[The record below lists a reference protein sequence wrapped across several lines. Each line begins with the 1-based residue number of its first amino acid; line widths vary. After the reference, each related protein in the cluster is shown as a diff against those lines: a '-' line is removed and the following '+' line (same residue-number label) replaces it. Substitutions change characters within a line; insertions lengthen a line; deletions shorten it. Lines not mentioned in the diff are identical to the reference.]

1 MIHPLA
7 DYLNQVQQR
16 SNNLK
21 DNPLGANQRP
31 LEGAPGGERRGSRLL
46 NDNTRRVVIEKVN
59 MLLLGPTGSGR
70 LLLDRDGGRGH
81 TNAHNVIYM
90 YSSYTPIHVQGS
102 TVLNL
107 ASFRGKCDVVH
118 VYIVYA

>member
-31 LEGAPGGERRGSRLL
+31 LEGAPSGERRGSRLL

-70 LLLDRDGGRGH
+70 LLLERDGEGGTQTH
-81 TNAHNVIYM
+81 TMSFTCIL
-90 YSSYTPIHVQGS
+90 PIHVQGS

-107 ASFRGKCDVVH
+107 ASFCDKRNVVH